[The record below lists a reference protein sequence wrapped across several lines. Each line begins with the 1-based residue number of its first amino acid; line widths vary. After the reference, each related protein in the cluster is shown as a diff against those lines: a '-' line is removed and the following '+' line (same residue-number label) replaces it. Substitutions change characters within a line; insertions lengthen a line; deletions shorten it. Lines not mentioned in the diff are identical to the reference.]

1 MGDSLMTVVAIFLA
15 AILMFIFPL
24 MTIADRNDDIAQLE
38 VQTKVQEI
46 VDEIR
51 STGEIT
57 EEDYNTLVQE
67 INATGN
73 TFDIEMEVQ
82 VLDQNPSKK
91 VTQVETTKIGEN
103 IYYTIYTSQ
112 IMEELNTKNRKALKE
127 GDIVTIKVKNTNTTI
142 AQQIKNFVY
151 SIVGN
156 DSYQIYASA
165 SGIVMSNASK

>member
-1 MGDSLMTVVAIFLA
+1 MTIVAIFLA

-46 VDEIR
+46 VDKIR
-51 STGEIT
+51 STGEVT
-57 EEDYNTLVQE
+57 QDDYDALVQE

-73 TFDIEMEVQ
+73 TFDIEMEIQ

-91 VTQVETTKIGEN
+91 ITQVESKKIGEN

-112 IMEELNTKNRKALKE
+112 ILSELENNLRKALKE

-156 DSYQIYASA
+156 DSYQIYATA
-165 SGIVMSNASK
+165 SGIVMSNASR